1 MKIQIRHLIYSTIL
15 MVVGSL
21 TFKTLP
27 EYIYGKD
34 ILFDSSRHVMTLAL
48 GLYFLYYFVQKKENW
63 KLGYWIFSSG
73 ILCFM
78 GVQRILSGEHN
89 EYGVLIGY
97 ALAGIAIFLPLWL
110 EGER

>member
-1 MKIQIRHLIYSTIL
+1 MKIHFRHLVYSTIL
-15 MVVGSL
+15 MVIGSL
-21 TFKTLP
+21 LFKILP

-34 ILFDSSRHVMTLAL
+34 ILFDASRHVMTLAL
-48 GLYFLYYFVQKKENW
+48 GLYFLYYFVQRKENW
-63 KLGYWIFSSG
+63 KLNYIIFSSG

-97 ALAGIAIFLPLWL
+97 ALAGIAVFLPLWL
-110 EGER
+110 EEGR